1 METIKAI
8 RLQKGDT
15 IGIVAPA
22 SRVTSEDKVYK
33 GVEYLERLGYR
44 VKLGKHIF
52 DLYGYCAGRD
62 EDRAADFNEM
72 ILDKTVKAIFT
83 VRGGYGSLRILPQI
97 NYLALRRNPKIIVG
111 YSDITALQLAIYRKT
126 GLVTFSGPMIGV
138 EMWNEIDP
146 FTEDQFWRMVTSA
159 KKIGVIPNPDNEPLT
174 ILRSGKAEGKL
185 FAGNLS
191 LLVSLMG
198 TSFFPSLRNAI
209 LAIED
214 VDEAPHRIDRM
225 LAQLLNGKILA
236 NLSALIYGTFV
247 SCEADDEQEPRLTL
261 EQVQKE
267 YAEKVKGVVVGN
279 LRYGHMP
286 RKVTLPIGV
295 HSTVDTKKEIIRID
309 ESCVL

>member
-247 SCEADDEQEPRLTL
+247 SCEADDEQEPHLTL
-261 EQVQKE
+261 EQVQKD
-267 YAEKVKGVVVGN
+267 YAEKVKSVVVGN